1 MATRDTAVIKRPL
14 WKVLY
19 RTATTFVQPADST
32 AWVNTFYPTF
42 TELGYVGRQ
51 SIDAAVTKGGAEVL
65 DDGSEFTVGYNI
77 TLKLEALQSG
87 VLEISEYEGL
97 QSDRL
102 DLLFYW
108 PDSGR
113 AICYKNMLVHVFDGI
128 KGGETD
134 RFLIEAVKQDQP
146 SLTAIRTKMIISGI

>member
-19 RTATTFVQPADST
+19 RTATTFTHPGGVL
-32 AWVNTFYPTF
+32 AWVNDFYPTF
-42 TELGYVGRQ
+42 TELGYVARQ
-51 SIDAAVTKGGAEVL
+51 SIDASVTKGGAEVL

-108 PDSGR
+108 PNSGR

-134 RFLIEAVKQDQP
+134 RFIIEAVKQDQP

>member
-19 RTATTFVQPADST
+19 RTATTFTHPNGVL
-32 AWVNTFYPTF
+32 AWVNVFYPTF
-42 TELGYVGRQ
+42 TELGYVARQ
-51 SIDAAVTKGGAEVL
+51 SIDASVTKGGAEVL

-108 PDSGR
+108 PNSGR

-134 RFLIEAVKQDQP
+134 RFIIEAVKQDQP